1 MASPPVQPGNPL
13 AGNEQPGQTL
23 RRNPSPAALSV
34 DDPVEEDME
43 DAGPILDPRER
54 EASESAIE
62 PASSSSSGDEALRSQ
77 GKKSPRRKKRA
88 PAASGVDDPID
99 DSQDDGSGPK
109 GDPDHMLS
117 PDWIHVIIVL
127 DMNA

>member
-1 MASPPVQPGNPL
+1 VASPPVQPGNPN
-13 AGNEQPGQTL
+13 AGKQQRG
-23 RRNPSPAALSV
+23 RGVGRHPSPAVLSLE
-34 DDPVEEDME
+34 DPVEEDME
-43 DAGPILDPRER
+43 DAGPVLDPRER

-62 PASSSSSGDEALRSQ
+62 PASSSSSGDEALRSR

-109 GDPDHMLS
+109 GDPDQIMTL
-117 PDWIHVIIVL
+117 DWSSYGCSYFCY
-127 DMNA
+127 